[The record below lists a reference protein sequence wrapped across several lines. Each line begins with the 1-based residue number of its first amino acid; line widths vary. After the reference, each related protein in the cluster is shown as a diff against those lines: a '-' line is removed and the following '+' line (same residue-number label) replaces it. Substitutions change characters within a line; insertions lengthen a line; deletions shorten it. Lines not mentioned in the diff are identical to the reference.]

1 MSAATSPGTGLA
13 YGLRRVCAA
22 WGMARSSFYAM
33 TSGQNAERPPAKRR
47 GPKPAIS
54 DQALLV
60 AIEADLETSPWE
72 GEGYRKVWARLR
84 VCRDI
89 RVARKRV
96 LRLMRENNLLSP
108 HRCRRRGGNPHD
120 GEIITHA
127 PNLMWGT
134 DGVRVFTV
142 DDGWGWIFTA
152 VEHWNAECVGWHVC
166 KRGDRFAALQP
177 ISMGLA
183 GLYGSTAAGA
193 ARGLALR
200 MDHGSQYLSDHFTNQ
215 IKFWGI
221 QPSYAFVAEPQTNGV
236 AERFNRTL
244 KEQIIHG
251 RIYRNIAELRD
262 AVRDFVELYN
272 AQWIVEKKRLPEP
285 RSSSSGVARRD
296 LNQARRVRQTCVQ
309 GTGCATVDRGY
320 VDFARLYVLH
330 QAGAFFVTRAK
341 SNIDAHR
348 VYSAPTDRSTG
359 IICDQTI
366 SLDGFYTRQDYPELL
381 RRIRFKD
388 PESGKTLVFITNNFS
403 LPAATICALYKSRWQ
418 VELFFKWIKQ
428 HLRIKQFYGTS
439 ENAVKTQIWIAV
451 SVYVLVAIVKKR
463 LDLDASLYTLLQI
476 LSVTLFEKMPIHQAL
491 AGDENRCN
499 AS

>member
-1 MSAATSPGTGLA
+1 MTDNFEKKVAVDGPVVNAGELGSSTFSPGQALPAGPLGLGQRWTVARKREVVLRLLRDEPVQLLSRQLGVEIFRLEQWREKAIGGIDASLKQRKGDPVQAELDSAMKRIGELTMQVELLEAKTETFGPLGRREVAAMSAATSPGTGLA

-272 AQWIVEKKRLPEP
+272 AQWIVEK
-285 RSSSSGVARRD
+285 
-296 LNQARRVRQTCVQ
+296 T
-309 GTGCATVDRGY
+309 AT
-320 VDFARLYVLH
+320 
-330 QAGAFFVTRAK
+330 
-341 SNIDAHR
+341 
-348 VYSAPTDRSTG
+348 
-359 IICDQTI
+359 
-366 SLDGFYTRQDYPELL
+366 
-381 RRIRFKD
+381 
-388 PESGKTLVFITNNFS
+388 
-403 LPAATICALYKSRWQ
+403 
-418 VELFFKWIKQ
+418 
-428 HLRIKQFYGTS
+428 
-439 ENAVKTQIWIAV
+439 
-451 SVYVLVAIVKKR
+451 
-463 LDLDASLYTLLQI
+463 
-476 LSVTLFEKMPIHQAL
+476 
-491 AGDENRCN
+491 
-499 AS
+499 

>member
-1 MSAATSPGTGLA
+1 MTDNFEKKVAVDGPVVNAGELGSSTFSPGQALPAGPLGLGQRWTVARKREVVLRLLRDEPVQLLSRQLGVEIFRLEQWREKAIGGIDASLKQRKGDPVQAELDSAMKRIGELTMQVELLEAKDGDLRPFGAAEVAAMSAATSPGTGLA

-33 TSGQNAERPPAKRR
+33 TSGQHAEQPPAKRR

-60 AIEADLETSPWE
+60 AIEADLEASPWE

-272 AQWIVEKKRLPEP
+272 AQWIVEKNGYLSP
-285 RSSSSGVARRD
+285 A
-296 LNQARRVRQTCVQ
+296 QAR
-309 GTGCATVDRGY
+309 
-320 VDFARLYVLH
+320 
-330 QAGAFFVTRAK
+330 QAWHAA
-341 SNIDAHR
+341 
-348 VYSAPTDRSTG
+348 
-359 IICDQTI
+359 I
-366 SLDGFYTRQDYPELL
+366 S
-381 RRIRFKD
+381 IR
-388 PESGKTLVFITNNFS
+388 
-403 LPAATICALYKSRWQ
+403 PAA
-418 VELFFKWIKQ
+418 
-428 HLRIKQFYGTS
+428 
-439 ENAVKTQIWIAV
+439 
-451 SVYVLVAIVKKR
+451 
-463 LDLDASLYTLLQI
+463 
-476 LSVTLFEKMPIHQAL
+476 
-491 AGDENRCN
+491 
-499 AS
+499 

>member
-33 TSGQNAERPPAKRR
+33 TSGQHAEQPPAKRR

-60 AIEADLETSPWE
+60 AIEADLEASPWE

-262 AVRDFVELYN
+262 AVRDFVVQAAAPSGPNPAIHLASY
-272 AQWIVEKKRLPEP
+272 
-285 RSSSSGVARRD
+285 RSE
-296 LNQARRVRQTCVQ
+296 QA
-309 GTGCATVDRGY
+309 ADRGW
-320 VDFARLYVLH
+320 A
-330 QAGAFFVTRAK
+330 Q
-341 SNIDAHR
+341 
-348 VYSAPTDRSTG
+348 
-359 IICDQTI
+359 
-366 SLDGFYTRQDYPELL
+366 L
-381 RRIRFKD
+381 RRAYRKD
-388 PESGKTLVFITNNFS
+388 LGDLTHEITRVNLGPGKGVFFRLKAGPLESD
-403 LPAATICALYKSRWQ
+403 AAAKALCRRLKSRRQ
-418 VELFFKWIKQ
+418 YCEPTIM
-428 HLRIKQFYGTS
+428 G
-439 ENAVKTQIWIAV
+439 
-451 SVYVLVAIVKKR
+451 
-463 LDLDASLYTLLQI
+463 
-476 LSVTLFEKMPIHQAL
+476 
-491 AGDENRCN
+491 AG
-499 AS
+499 